1 MSAAA
6 DLLAQAHALGVVIR
20 AGDGVGLEA
29 SPPGVL
35 PDLLRNELQLHR
47 ADVIRALADDHEVEG
62 QPLDRVDVPTGAA
75 LDHAATLRDAWRRA
89 CSELGET
96 AGWPALPYKPGHAVA
111 PGTANWLK
119 FIARASVPD
128 MVAVVVA
135 LRELLSTMANPPEPD
150 VVPVA

>member
-6 DLLAQAHALGVVIR
+6 DLLAQVHALGVVIR

-47 ADVIRALADDHEVEG
+47 ADVIRALAGDHEVEG

-75 LDHAATLRDAWRRA
+75 LDHAATLRDAWRRV
-89 CSELGET
+89 CYELGET
-96 AGWPALPYKPGHAVA
+96 AGWPALPFKPATSVG
-111 PGTANWLK
+111 PGQALWRLWMK
-119 FIARASVPD
+119 RASVPD
-128 MVAVVVA
+128 MEIVFGA
-135 LRELLSTMANPPEPD
+135 LQSHLETMAQPP
-150 VVPVA
+150 

>member
-1 MSAAA
+1 MSAAT
-6 DLLAQAHALGVVIR
+6 DLLAQVHALGVVLR

-47 ADVIRALADDHEVEG
+47 ADVIRALAGDHEVEG

-89 CSELGET
+89 CFELGET
-96 AGWPALPYKPGHAVA
+96 AGWPALPFKPATSVA
-111 PGTANWLK
+111 PGEAPWRLWMK
-119 FIARASVPD
+119 RASVPD
-128 MVAVVVA
+128 MVMVVVA
-135 LRELLSTMANPPEPD
+135 LHSHLETMAQPP
-150 VVPVA
+150 

>member
-20 AGDGVGLEA
+20 AGDGGGLEA

-35 PDLLRNELQLHR
+35 PDLLRNQLQLHR

-89 CSELGET
+89 CFELGET
-96 AGWPALPYKPGHAVA
+96 AGWPELPFKPATSVA
-111 PGTANWLK
+111 PGEAPWRLWMK
-119 FIARASVPD
+119 RASVPD
-128 MVAVVVA
+128 MVMVVGA
-135 LRELLSTMANPPEPD
+135 LHSHLETMAQPP
-150 VVPVA
+150 

>member
-1 MSAAA
+1 MTGTRTGRITRVA
-6 DLLAQAHALGVVIR
+6 R
-20 AGDGVGLEA
+20 LEA
-29 SPPGVL
+29 SAP
-35 PDLLRNELQLHR
+35 
-47 ADVIRALADDHEVEG
+47 ASDH
-62 QPLDRVDVPTGAA
+62 AA
-75 LDHAATLRDAWRRA
+75 LDFAATLREEWRRA
-89 CSELGET
+89 CYELSEA

-135 LRELLSTMANPPEPD
+135 LREHLATIANPPEPD